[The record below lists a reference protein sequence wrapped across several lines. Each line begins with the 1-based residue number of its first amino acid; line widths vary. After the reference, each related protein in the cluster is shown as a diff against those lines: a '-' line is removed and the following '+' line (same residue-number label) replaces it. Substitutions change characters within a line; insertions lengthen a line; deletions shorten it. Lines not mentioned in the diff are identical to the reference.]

1 MGEEFMNYEEIKY
14 KLNNV
19 YFINGTAYAG
29 KSTIVKMISDRLGL
43 YFCGENYNLD
53 EVLTKVSPKEYP
65 SLCYFKTMKS
75 WDEFVSRTPEEYDAW
90 ITGGQVE
97 ITPFEIEDLIELSK
111 SQKVIVDTNI
121 PVDILHKISDY
132 NHVAILLSPQ
142 YMSVNEFF
150 NRKDPEKLF
159 ILEQIMKTE
168 YPESTLENYKKCIEK
183 VNSLEHYNEF
193 LNSGFKCFIRKENS
207 NLEDRYNQIIK
218 HFKLI

>member
-1 MGEEFMNYEEIKY
+1 MNYEEIKD
-14 KLNNV
+14 KLKNV

-43 YFCGENYNLD
+43 YFCGENYNLNK
-53 EVLTKVSPKEYP
+53 VLTKIQPKEYP
-65 SLCYFKTMKS
+65 NLCYFKTMKS
-75 WDEFVSRTPEEYDAW
+75 WDEYVSRTPEEYDVW

-111 SQKVIVDTNI
+111 NQKVIVDTNI
-121 PVDILHKISDY
+121 TVDILHKISDY

-142 YMSVNEFF
+142 SMSVDEFF
-150 NRKDPEKLF
+150 NRKDPDKLF
-159 ILEQIMKTE
+159 ILNQIMKTKN
-168 YPESTLENYKKCIEK
+168 PELTLDNFKKCIEK

-207 NLEDRYNQIIK
+207 NVEDRYNQIIK

>member
-1 MGEEFMNYEEIKY
+1 
-14 KLNNV
+14 
-19 YFINGTAYAG
+19 
-29 KSTIVKMISDRLGL
+29 
-43 YFCGENYNLD
+43 
-53 EVLTKVSPKEYP
+53 
-65 SLCYFKTMKS
+65 MKS
-75 WDEFVSRTPEEYDAW
+75 WAEFVSRTPEEYDAW
-90 ITGGQVE
+90 ITGGQIE
-97 ITPFEIEDLIELSK
+97 STPFEIEDLIELSK
-111 SQKVIVDTNI
+111 NQKVIVDTNI

-142 YMSVNEFF
+142 SMSVNEFF

-159 ILEQIMKTE
+159 ILDQIMKTE

>member
-1 MGEEFMNYEEIKY
+1 MNYEEIKY

-19 YFINGTAYAG
+19 YFVNGTAYAG

-53 EVLTKVSPKEYP
+53 PVLTKVTPKECP
-65 SLCYFKTMKS
+65 NLCYFKTMKS
-75 WDEFVSRTPEEYDAW
+75 WDEYVSRTPEEYDAW

-111 SQKVIVDTNI
+111 NQKVIVDTNI
-121 PVDILHKISDY
+121 PMDILHKISDY

-142 YMSVNEFF
+142 CMSVDEFF
-150 NRKDPEKLF
+150 NRKDPDKLF
-159 ILEQIMKTE
+159 ILDQIMKTE
-168 YPESTLENYKKCIEK
+168 NPELTLENFKKCIK
-183 VNSLEHYNEF
+183 KINSLEHYNKF